1 MRRGKAVHG
10 RGVVGRGV
18 YKRDG
23 RTKVTYAGQHKDGCA
38 CGLGV
43 ATLNY
48 TRFDGSLYHSGT
60 EYAEYGP
67 DGWRDG
73 RCVCRWAG
81 GDTGYY
87 LYERGELG
95 RGRATGPGA
104 VLGFIM
110 YTRGEPKARARVCA
124 DGSCWY
130 NDEDCAPDDPRL
142 LALIEQVAPV
152 EVHPAVPAPHPQ
164 SPATRPQAIVRRV
177 GSVCTR
183 RRWRTPW
190 PPRCMP
196 IPPAVVDGR
205 ATQANNSR
213 TAKHD

>member
-1 MRRGKAVHG
+1 
-10 RGVVGRGV
+10 
-18 YKRDG
+18 
-23 RTKVTYAGQHKDGCA
+23 
-38 CGLGV
+38 
-43 ATLNY
+43 
-48 TRFDGSLYHSGT
+48 LYDSRK

-130 NDEDCAPDDPRL
+130 NYEDCAPDDPRL

-164 SPATRPQAIVRRV
+164 SPATRPPSNRPTRRLGLHPQALADAMATEVHAHSAR
-177 GSVCTR
+177 R
-183 RRWRTPW
+183 RRWPSDTSQQQPHCKARLT
-190 PPRCMP
+190 R
-196 IPPAVVDGR
+196 VR
-205 ATQANNSR
+205 AGST
-213 TAKHD
+213 